1 LQKEFDINIVWTAFP
16 LHPETPREGRRLEE
30 LFAGRPINIS
40 QMLDHLTRVAEDLG
54 LPFGK
59 REKTYNSRLAQ
70 ELAKFAEQQGKG
82 EEYHSA
88 VFRAYFADGRN
99 IALMPTLLEVGN
111 SIGLSTD
118 HIQEVLEKR
127 TFKEAVDKDWAR
139 SFQMG
144 VTAVPTFMMNRT
156 SLVGAQPYAKLVEL
170 LETNQVKRLP

>member
-1 LQKEFDINIVWTAFP
+1 
-16 LHPETPREGRRLEE
+16 
-30 LFAGRPINIS
+30 
-40 QMLDHLTRVAEDLG
+40 MLDHLTRVAQDLG

-88 VFRAYFADGRN
+88 VFRAYFADGLN
-99 IALMPTLLEVGN
+99 IALMSTLLEVGN
-111 SIGLSTD
+111 SIGLSAD
-118 HIQEVLEKR
+118 QIQEVLGKR

-144 VTAVPTFMMNRT
+144 VAAVPTFMVNET
-156 SLVGAQPYAKLVEL
+156 SLVGAQPYAKLAEF
-170 LETNQVKRLP
+170 LETNKAKKLV